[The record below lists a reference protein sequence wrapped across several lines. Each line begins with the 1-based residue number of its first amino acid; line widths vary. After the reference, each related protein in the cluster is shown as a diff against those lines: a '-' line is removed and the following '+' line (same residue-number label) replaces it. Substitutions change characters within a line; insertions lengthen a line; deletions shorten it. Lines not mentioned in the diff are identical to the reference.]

1 MLDIQI
7 VHSWLKNALNL
18 IPVMYFDPAG
28 SALSIGPFVE
38 EDCRFWSGFCFPP
51 LDSPRCSPTCVA
63 DSWAG
68 TGPVLIPCVSAPRSQ
83 MFCISLA
90 NPHGIRTGPGPAQES
105 RTHVEL
111 HLRNSRGGTAKPRLQ
126 SAVFYHKRVD

>member
-38 EDCRFWSGFCFPP
+38 EDCRFWSGFCIPTPGFPP
-51 LDSPRCSPTCVA
+51 GA
-63 DSWAG
+63 
-68 TGPVLIPCVSAPRSQ
+68 VLHVLLTPGLE
-83 MFCISLA
+83 LA
-90 NPHGIRTGPGPAQES
+90 QC
-105 RTHVEL
+105 
-111 HLRNSRGGTAKPRLQ
+111 
-126 SAVFYHKRVD
+126 